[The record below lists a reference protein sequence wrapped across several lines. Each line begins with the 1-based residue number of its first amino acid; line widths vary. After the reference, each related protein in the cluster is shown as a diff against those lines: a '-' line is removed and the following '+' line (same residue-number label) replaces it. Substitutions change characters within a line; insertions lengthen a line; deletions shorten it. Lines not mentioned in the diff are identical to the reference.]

1 MLVFSYR
8 CLYNQFQKA
17 LQQSFG
23 RKEGNPVKKR
33 LLSILLTV
41 ALLLSLAPGALAAEY
56 GEITGTFTYCPALG
70 MVGVSDQEQTFTYS
84 DANFTQSGYRY
95 RKALAVSSMELTMA
109 AFGSSSDAGYEGAS
123 QNLQALLEK
132 CGFDGFAANEAY
144 ATRPTADSIGVG
156 AAYKTIHDNGG
167 AYTLVAVGLRGHNY
181 YGEWGGNFRVDETG
195 DHAGFVLCRDQVLDF
210 LRAYL
215 ADAGITGRIKLWMV
229 GYSRSAAT
237 ANLVGAALDDGASL
251 GDGVRLSRHDL
262 YCYCFEPP
270 MGTVAEDASDPIYG
284 NIHNIVNDADVVPQ
298 VLPEQWNFTRY
309 GVDHVVPYVSDAD
322 YTALRDAM
330 LQEFQTFDLAGA
342 YLIDSFRMVSLD
354 LTRLGTGSALRET
367 GETVTQ
373 REFYDRLIDAAL
385 QDMIPSRA
393 DYVANLQEDLI
404 ELTTTLFGFDG
415 GSMGTAMTLFAAKV
429 SENAETLLDSL
440 TISGAIE
447 NGTLAKLLEQYL
459 FESLNEAGVNGYDAQ
474 QVRRMAGSLAV
485 TVTKFAL
492 KHPDLA
498 ATLMVNLMTILSAH
512 FPELCLSWL
521 RTLPEEYMANQQT
534 YAYSGVYSDVA
545 GEAWYALYTDY
556 VTAGGL
562 MYGVGGGLFEPD
574 APMTRAMFAAVLYRL
589 EGDPAVTG
597 SSPFTDLKED
607 WYRDAVTWAY
617 QAGVVAG
624 VSDTAFAPD
633 ELVTREQ
640 MIAMLYR
647 YAARD
652 GVLDASGTL
661 AGYTD
666 AGQVSDWAL
675 PAMRWAVSSGIMAG
689 MTETTLAPQ
698 GSSTRAQA
706 AAFLVRFCEM

>member
-1 MLVFSYR
+1 M
-8 CLYNQFQKA
+8 
-17 LQQSFG
+17 
-23 RKEGNPVKKR
+23 KKR
-33 LLSILLTV
+33 LLSILLAATLV
-41 ALLLSLAPGALAAEY
+41 LSLAPGALAADG

-70 MVGVSDQEQTFTYS
+70 MVGVRDQEQTFTYS

-132 CGFDGFAANEAY
+132 CGFAGFAANEAY
-144 ATRPTADSIGVG
+144 RTRPTSDSIGVG
-156 AAYKTIHDNGG
+156 AAHKTICDNGG
-167 AYTLVAVGLRGHNY
+167 SYTLVAVGLRGHNY

-195 DHAGFVLCRDQVLDF
+195 DHAGFVLCRDQVLEF

-251 GDGVRLSRHDL
+251 GDSVRLSRHDL

-284 NIHNIVNDADVVPQ
+284 NIHNIVNEADVVPQ
-298 VLPEQWNFTRY
+298 VLPEQWSFMRY

-322 YTALRDAM
+322 YAALRDTM
-330 LQEFQTFDLAGA
+330 LREFETFDLTGP
-342 YLIDSFRMVSLD
+342 YLIDSFRTVSLD
-354 LTRLGTGSALRET
+354 LTKLGTGSALRET
-367 GETVTQ
+367 GETAAQ

-393 DYVANLQEDLI
+393 DYVKNLQDDLI

-474 QVRRMAGSLAV
+474 QVRKLAGNLAV

-498 ATLMVNLMTILSAH
+498 ATLTVNLMTILSAH

-521 RTLPEEYMANQQT
+521 RTLPEESMADQQT
-534 YAYSGVYSDVA
+534 YAYSGAYSDVTA
-545 GEAWYALYTDY
+545 DAWYAPYADYTAFGD
-556 VTAGGL
+556 L
-562 MYGVGGGLFEPD
+562 MNGVASRTFAPD
-574 APMTRAMFAAVLYRL
+574 APMSRAMFATVLYRL
-589 EGDPAVTG
+589 EGEPTVTG
-597 SSPFTDLKED
+597 SSPFTDLKAD
-607 WYRDAVTWAY
+607 WYCDAVAWAY
-617 QAGVVAG
+617 QNGVVDG
-624 VSDTAFAPD
+624 MSKTSFAPD
-633 ELVTREQ
+633 ESITREQ
-640 MIAMLYR
+640 MAAMLYR
-647 YAARD
+647 YASRSGA
-652 GVLDASGTL
+652 LDAAATL
-661 AGYTD
+661 TSYTD
-666 AGQVSDWAL
+666 AGQVSGWAL
-675 PAMRWAVSSGIMAG
+675 PAVRWAVGAGVLQG
-689 MTETTLAPQ
+689 MTPVTIAPQ
-698 GSSTRAQA
+698 GTSTRAQA
-706 AAFLVRFCEM
+706 AAFLTRFCEA

>member
-1 MLVFSYR
+1 M
-8 CLYNQFQKA
+8 
-17 LQQSFG
+17 
-23 RKEGNPVKKR
+23 KKR
-33 LLSILLTV
+33 LLSILLAV
-41 ALLLSLAPGALAAEY
+41 ALVLSLAPGALAADG
-56 GEITGTFTYCPALG
+56 GEITGAFTYCPALG
-70 MVGVSDQEQTFTYS
+70 MVGVPDQEQTFTYS

-109 AFGSSSDAGYEGAS
+109 AFSSSGDAGYEGAS
-123 QNLQALLEK
+123 QNLQVLLEK
-132 CGFDGFAANEAY
+132 CGFAGFAANKAY
-144 ATRPTADSIGVG
+144 CTRPTSDSIGVG

-167 AYTLVAVGLRGHNY
+167 TYTLVAVGLRGHNY

-195 DHAGFVLCRDQVLDF
+195 DHAGFVLCRDQVLEF

-270 MGTVAEDASDPIYG
+270 MGTVADDASAPIYG
-284 NIHNIVNDADVVPQ
+284 NIHNIVNEADVVPQ

-322 YTALRDAM
+322 YAALRDTM
-330 LQEFQTFDLAGA
+330 LREFETFDLAGP

-354 LTRLGTGSALRET
+354 LTKLGTGSALRET
-367 GETVTQ
+367 GEPAAQ

-385 QDMIPSRA
+385 QDMIPSRV
-393 DYVANLQEDLI
+393 DYVKNLQDDLI

-474 QVRRMAGSLAV
+474 QVRKLAGNLAV

-521 RTLPEEYMANQQT
+521 RTLPEEYMAGQQT
-534 YAYSGVYSDVA
+534 YAYSGAYSDVTA
-545 GEAWYALYTDY
+545 DAWYAQYVDYT
-556 VTAGGL
+556 AFGGL
-562 MYGVGGGLFEPD
+562 MAGVGGGMFAPD

-589 EGDPAVTG
+589 EGEPAVTG
-597 SSPFTDLKED
+597 SSPFTDLTAG
-607 WYRDAVTWAY
+607 WYRDAVAWAY
-617 QAGVVAG
+617 QNGVVAG
-624 VSDTAFAPD
+624 VSKTSFAPD
-633 ELVTREQ
+633 ESITREQ
-640 MIAMLYR
+640 MAAMLYR
-647 YAARD
+647 YASRGGA
-652 GVLDASGTL
+652 LDAAGTL
-661 AGYTD
+661 DGYTD
-666 AGQVSDWAL
+666 AGQVSGWAL
-675 PAMRWAVSSGIMAG
+675 PAVRWAVSSGIIVG
-689 MTETTLAPQ
+689 MTDTTLVPQ
-698 GSSTRAQA
+698 GTSTRAQVA
-706 AAFLVRFCEM
+706 TVLTNFCEA